1 MGRPWRGVLWRC
13 LGWMLGQ
20 RGGKAGERSA
30 ILLTRPTGRWKGD
43 LALKQTNTH
52 SSPDSA
58 GLALLML
65 VLLAFLAVT
74 LLFFGSG
81 WMHVDVN

>member
-1 MGRPWRGVLWRC
+1 MVV

-30 ILLTRPTGRWKGD
+30 ILLTRPTDLWNGD
-43 LALKQTNTH
+43 RALKHTDTRP
-52 SSPDSA
+52 SADGA
-58 GLALLML
+58 GLALLIL
-65 VLLAFLAVT
+65 VLLVFLAVA